1 MLALTILY
9 LSAACIVFHRSH
21 LISLFQTSSWQ
32 PKLGKIVG
40 TEQNEIPDHEGH
52 KLKKYP

>member
-21 LISLFQTSSWQ
+21 LISLFQSSSWQ